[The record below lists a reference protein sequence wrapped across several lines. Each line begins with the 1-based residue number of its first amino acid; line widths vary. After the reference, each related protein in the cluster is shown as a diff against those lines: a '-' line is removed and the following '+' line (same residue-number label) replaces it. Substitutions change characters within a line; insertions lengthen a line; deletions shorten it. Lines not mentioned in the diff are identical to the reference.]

1 MEEKWE
7 NISLDEKENRKMMN
21 KNCAMRMMVIHGSQ
35 AHLIALMNLHHEE
48 ETGVRKSGV
57 DWREVMKQMDE
68 LKGWKNEQEKRL
80 DE

>member
-7 NISLDEKENRKMMN
+7 NISLDERENRMRLN

-35 AHLIALMNLHHEE
+35 AHLIALMNLHYEE

-68 LKGWKNEQEKRL
+68 LKGWKECK
-80 DE
+80 D

>member
-7 NISLDEKENRKMMN
+7 NISLDERENRMRMN

-48 ETGVRKSGV
+48 ETGVIKSGV

>member
-7 NISLDEKENRKMMN
+7 NISLDERENRMRLN

-35 AHLIALMNLHHEE
+35 AHLIALMNLHYEE

-68 LKGWKNEQEKRL
+68 LKGWKNAK
-80 DE
+80 DNN